1 MISLNK
7 IFVYIIGKVSS
18 FDVDLNTQKVTVE
31 SNISYDDILAII
43 KKTGKEASFYLLS
56 VVIINV
62 HNIALGSIWGS
73 CQLMELYSDRVE

>member
-7 IFVYIIGKVSS
+7 KFVYIIGKVSS

-43 KKTGKEASFYLLS
+43 KKTGKEASFFYL
-56 VVIINV
+56 IR
-62 HNIALGSIWGS
+62 
-73 CQLMELYSDRVE
+73 E